1 MVLDDALVKQI
12 TGGDIVSSRQ
22 LYGNQI
28 EFMPVG
34 KLWFLVNDMPRV
46 RYDDKGMWR
55 RIVPIPFNANF
66 TGNNR
71 DNDLEEKLLTELPGI
86 LNWALEGARKYAESK
101 KLTLPTASKK
111 LLSVLR
117 RDVDTVG
124 LWVKSRCVATEEG
137 KLQSKLAYDDYC
149 DTMKREK
156 ATHLPQKEFKA
167 DLERRGFGHRASS
180 KFNYYLGLR
189 IKDK

>member
-1 MVLDDALVKQI
+1 MKLMAKRFWLCSEVPKGMVLDDALVKQI

-66 TGNNR
+66 TGNNGVQR
-71 DNDLEEKLLTELPGI
+71 NQVGTQLRAHTANFARFFSTNDTNNSSRRLVL
-86 LNWALEGARKYAESK
+86 
-101 KLTLPTASKK
+101 
-111 LLSVLR
+111 LR
-117 RDVDTVG
+117 RLTT
-124 LWVKSRCVATEEG
+124 SMFCA
-137 KLQSKLAYDDYC
+137 
-149 DTMKREK
+149 
-156 ATHLPQKEFKA
+156 
-167 DLERRGFGHRASS
+167 AS
-180 KFNYYLGLR
+180 
-189 IKDK
+189 